1 MRAARFVVLP
11 ASALSLTL
19 GCSQHLDEEVNALR
33 QRTSG
38 LPVIDARVETAALHG
53 YDDAPRTPDADDPAI
68 WVNPSASGEGLV
80 LGVLK
85 DAGLQVHDLEGNVV
99 QTILPPYR
107 PAVTAQDPPVPGTR
121 PEGGTGACPGSASG
135 ETYSRFNN
143 VDVQYGFE
151 LIKAN
156 GSKETVDI
164 AVVTDRGCDRLR
176 IYAIKPQSS
185 SGPLIDITASSA
197 PRVFPGQFVQP
208 SSLQPT
214 GESPGVHDNDLD
226 DQNTAYGLAL
236 HRLEDDDDGYRAF
249 VTQRNRSVVAELAL
263 YAAGNGEV
271 SYSRVREL
279 RFNPV
284 FAVPGASAG
293 SPSIQWTPCREEPE
307 SDPQFE
313 GLVVDQRE
321 GVLFAAQEVVGVW
334 RVPLNDALPATV
346 TVPASRLV
354 ERARSFGEPWWA
366 VPDDGEYACEDSAPG
381 TPVAGTIAAPG
392 NPSAGGLHLERDVE
406 GLAIY
411 YGEDEEGYLL
421 VSSQGDDTFHV
432 YDREDPTDHIAAFQ
446 VEGTG
451 ETDGHDVV
459 NVPAGID
466 FPHGLFVVQNGQAS
480 GPSSEDPI
488 NGFDYDGSTQ
498 FKLLGWEDIADE
510 LDLDVEEDEYD
521 PRDPHDD

>member
-1 MRAARFVVLP
+1 MRAVRSAILSAWALP
-11 ASALSLTL
+11 FAL
-19 GCSQHLDEEVNALR
+19 GCSQHLNEHVSAQSR
-33 QRTSG
+33 ATSA
-38 LPVIDARVETAALHG
+38 PVIEARFETAALHG

-80 LGVLK
+80 IGVLK
-85 DAGLQVHDLEGNVV
+85 NAGLHVHDLEGNVV

-107 PAVTAQDPPVPGTR
+107 PAVTAADPPVPGAQ
-121 PEGGTGACPGSASG
+121 PESGTGACPESESG

-156 GSKETVDI
+156 GSKEKVDI

-185 SGPLIDITASSA
+185 SGPLIDITAPSA
-197 PRVFPGQFVQP
+197 PRVFPTRFVQP

-214 GESPGVHDNDLD
+214 GASPGVHDNDLD

-236 HRLEDDDDGYRAF
+236 HRLEGDDGYRAF
-249 VTQRNRSVVAELAL
+249 VTQQSRSVVAELEL
-263 YAAGNGEV
+263 YAAGGGHV
-271 SYSRVREL
+271 SYTRVREL

-284 FAVPGASAG
+284 FTVPGTSGG
-293 SPSIQWTPCREEPE
+293 SPSIQWTPCREVPE
-307 SDPQFE
+307 RDPQLE
-313 GLVVDQRE
+313 GLVVDQQE
-321 GVLFAAQEVVGVW
+321 GVLFAAQEVVGIW
-334 RVPLNDALPATV
+334 RVPLSDALPATV
-346 TVPASRLV
+346 NVPASRLIEKV
-354 ERARSFGEPWWA
+354 RSFGEPWWA

-381 TPVAGTIAAPG
+381 APVAGTIAAPG
-392 NPSAGGLHLERDVE
+392 NLSAGGLHLERDVE

-411 YGEDEEGYLL
+411 HGEDEEGYLL

-446 VEGTG
+446 IEGTG

-459 NVPAGID
+459 NVRAGSD
-466 FPHGLFVVQNGQAS
+466 FPYGLFVVQNGQAS
-480 GPSSEDPI
+480 GPSSEDPV
-488 NGFDYDGSTQ
+488 NGFEYDGSTQ

-510 LDLDVEEDEYD
+510 LDLDVEEDEFD

>member
-1 MRAARFVVLP
+1 MP
-11 ASALSLTL
+11 L
-19 GCSQHLDEEVNALR
+19 GCSQHLNEQVNALS
-33 QRTSG
+33 QATSG
-38 LPVIDARVETAALHG
+38 SPVIEARVETAALHA
-53 YDDAPRTPDADDPAI
+53 YDDAPRAPDADDPAI
-68 WVNPSASGEGLV
+68 WVNPSDSGEGLV
-80 LGVLK
+80 IGVLK
-85 DAGLQVHDLEGNVV
+85 DAGLQVYDLEGNVV

-107 PAVTAQDPPVPGTR
+107 PAVTAQDPPVPGTK
-121 PEGGTGACPGSASG
+121 PESGTSACPESGSG

-156 GSKETVDI
+156 GSEEEVDI

-176 IYAIKPQSS
+176 IYAIKPNSS

-197 PRVFPGQFVQP
+197 PRVFPSQFVQP

-214 GESPGVHDNDLD
+214 GEPSGVRDNDLD

-236 HRLEDDDDGYRAF
+236 RRLEDDDEYRAF
-249 VTQRNRSVVAELAL
+249 VTQRNRSVVAELEL
-263 YAAGNGEV
+263 YAAGSGKV
-271 SYSRVREL
+271 SYARVREF

-284 FAVPGASAG
+284 FTVPG

-313 GLVVDQRE
+313 GLVVDQQE

-334 RVPLNDALPATV
+334 RVPLSDALPATV
-346 TVPASRLV
+346 NVPASRLI
-354 ERARSFGEPWWA
+354 EKARSFGEPWWA
-366 VPDDGEYACEDSAPG
+366 VPDDGEYACESSAPG

-411 YGEDEEGYLL
+411 YGEDEDGYLL
-421 VSSQGDDTFHV
+421 VSSQGNDTFHV
-432 YDREDPTDHIAAFQ
+432 YDRETPTDHIATFR

-459 NVPAGID
+459 NVPAGSD
-466 FPHGLFVVQNGQAS
+466 FPYGLFVVQNGQAS

-488 NGFDYDGSTQ
+488 NGFEYDGSTQ
-498 FKLLGWEDIADE
+498 FKLLGWEDIAGE
-510 LDLDVEEDEYD
+510 LDLDVEEDEFD

>member
-1 MRAARFVVLP
+1 MRAARFLMLP
-11 ASALSLTL
+11 VSALSLTL
-19 GCSQHLDEEVNALR
+19 GCSRHLSEQVNA
-33 QRTSG
+33 QSDATSG
-38 LPVIDARVETAALHG
+38 SPVIEARVETAALHG
-53 YDDAPRTPDADDPAI
+53 YDEAPRTPDADDPAI

-80 LGVLK
+80 IGVMK
-85 DAGLQVHDLEGNVV
+85 DAGLQVYDLEGNVV

-107 PAVTAQDPPVPGTR
+107 PAVTAADPPVPGAK
-121 PEGGTGACPGSASG
+121 PDGGTSACPDSASG

-156 GSKETVDI
+156 GSTETVDI

-185 SGPLIDITASSA
+185 SGPLIDITAPSA
-197 PRVFPGQFVQP
+197 PRVFPSQLVQP

-214 GESPGVHDNDLD
+214 GEPSGVQDNDLD

-236 HRLEDDDDGYRAF
+236 YRLEDDDGYRAF
-249 VTQRNRSVVAELAL
+249 VTQRNRSAIAELEL
-263 YAAGNGEV
+263 YAAGSGEV
-271 SYSRVREL
+271 SYTRVREL

-284 FAVPGASAG
+284 FTVPGASPG
-293 SPSIQWTPCREEPE
+293 SPPIQWTPCREDPA

-313 GLVVDQRE
+313 GLVVDQHE

-334 RVPLNDALPATV
+334 RVPLNDALPANV
-346 TVPASRLV
+346 NVPASRLI
-354 ERARSFGEPWWA
+354 EKTRSFGEPWWA
-366 VPDDGEYACEDSAPG
+366 VPDDGEYACEDEAPG
-381 TPVAGTIAAPG
+381 APVAGTIAGPG
-392 NPSAGGLHLERDVE
+392 NPSAGGLRLERDVE

-411 YGEDEEGYLL
+411 YGDDEEGYLL

-432 YDREDPTDHIAAFQ
+432 YDRETPTDHIAAFQ

-459 NVPAGID
+459 NVPVGSD
-466 FPHGLFVVQNGQAS
+466 FPRGLFVVQNGQAS
-480 GPSSEDPI
+480 GPASEDPI
-488 NGFDYDGSTQ
+488 NGFEYDGSTQ
-498 FKLLGWEDIADE
+498 FKLLGWEDIAGE
-510 LDLDVEEDEYD
+510 LDLELEEDEFD

>member
-1 MRAARFVVLP
+1 MRSARFVVLP

-19 GCSQHLDEEVNALR
+19 GCSQHLDEQVGA
-33 QRTSG
+33 QDHATSAP
-38 LPVIDARVETAALHG
+38 PVIEAHVETAALHG
-53 YDDAPRTPDADDPAI
+53 YDEAPRTPDADDPAI

-80 LGVLK
+80 IGVLK
-85 DAGLQVHDLEGNVV
+85 DAGLQVYDLEGNVV

-107 PAVTAQDPPVPGTR
+107 PAVTAQDPPVPGAK
-121 PEGGTGACPGSASG
+121 PEGGTGPCPESGSG

-143 VDVQYGFE
+143 VDVQYGFP
-151 LIKAN
+151 LIKAD
-156 GSKETVDI
+156 GSEETIDV

-185 SGPLIDITASSA
+185 GGPLLDITASSA
-197 PRVFPGQFVQP
+197 PRVFPSQLVQP

-214 GESPGVHDNDLD
+214 GELPGVHDNDLD

-236 HRLEDDDDGYRAF
+236 YRPEDDDDGYRAF
-249 VTQRNRSVVAELAL
+249 VTQRSRSVVAELEL
-263 YAAGNGEV
+263 HAAGSGKV

-279 RFNPV
+279 RFNPA
-284 FAVPGASAG
+284 FTVPGASAG
-293 SPSIQWTPCREEPE
+293 SASIQWTPCREEPA

-313 GLVVDQRE
+313 GLVVDQQE
-321 GVLFAAQEVVGVW
+321 GVLFAAQEVVGIW
-334 RVPLNDALPATV
+334 RVPLSDALPATV
-346 TVPASRLV
+346 NVPASRLF
-354 ERARSFGEPWWA
+354 EKTRSFGEPWWA
-366 VPDDGEYACEDSAPG
+366 VPDDGEFTCEDTAPA

-432 YDREDPTDHIAAFQ
+432 YDRETPTDHLAAFR

-459 NVPAGID
+459 NVPAGSG
-466 FPHGLFVVQNGQAS
+466 FPYGLFVVQNGQAS

-488 NGFDYDGSTQ
+488 SGFEYDGSTQ

-510 LDLDVEEDEYD
+510 LDLDIEEDEFD